1 MYDKLRL
8 DIQPSRYGF
17 IVVPYVMQARFNY
30 NRVYSTIN
38 DVIQDFNLN
47 GFDFNGI
54 IDGYYEFKRR
64 ESL

>member
-8 DIQPSRYGF
+8 DIQSSRYGY
-17 IVVPYVMQARFNY
+17 IVVPYIIQARFDY

-54 IDGYYEFKRR
+54 IDGYYEFQRR